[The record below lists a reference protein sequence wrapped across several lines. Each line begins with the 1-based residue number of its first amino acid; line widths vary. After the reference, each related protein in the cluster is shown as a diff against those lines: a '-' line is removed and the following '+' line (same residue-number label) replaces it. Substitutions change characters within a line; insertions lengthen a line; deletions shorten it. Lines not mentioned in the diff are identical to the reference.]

1 MITKV
6 IDTRGEFAIVNDTV
20 GVPRVANI
28 SPNFQKKLETALL
41 VYSGAWGKL
50 IHEKNLKSK
59 ISSHYPFK
67 AIS

>member
-1 MITKV
+1 MITEV

-20 GVPRVANI
+20 GAPWAANI
-28 SPNFQKKLETALL
+28 SPNFQKKIEKALIL
-41 VYSGAWGKL
+41 YSGAWGKL
-50 IHEKNLKSK
+50 IHEQNLKSK